1 MNYCPLNIYTGYT
14 FLSSSLKVEDVFS
27 ICDKLNYSYF
37 GICDLN
43 NMHAYSEIES
53 LKHKYHAK
61 PLYGASITYLV
72 NEQFPLTLCLYIK
85 NEIGYKNLI
94 KIISSYPHGISLK
107 ELSNHK
113 EGLICIVPT
122 LSNKEIRTLLIDH
135 DLKTLQTEIFE
146 LKDGFVSFYLG
157 IEIYQ
162 KDDLYL
168 INLLRTFIQQ
178 NNLLS
183 VAFNKHLYLHK
194 SDAIALTILNC
205 IKNDTKTN
213 IKTEEGPYYFVN
225 EKGLKTLYLPQEL
238 ANSLKIAEECQDF
251 IFNSKRG
258 KLLSFSIHN
267 KKDYIKTL
275 CLNKL
280 QELKLTDDTY
290 QKRIDYELDIID
302 KMGYL
307 DYFLIVKDYVD
318 YAKNNHIPVGP
329 GRGSAAASLV
339 SYLLNITEIDPL
351 QYNLFFERFLN
362 PERTSMPD
370 IDIDFADYARDDII
384 KYIGHKYGQEKTAS
398 IITFQTLGAKQSL
411 RDIGR
416 VFSYNNTDINNLCSS
431 IGHSLSLKDAYK
443 KSSYFRELI
452 EDEYFL
458 EIVKLARKIEGLPRQ
473 RGIHAAGII
482 INNDDL
488 TSSIPLHNNEDGSY
502 TTQFEAPL
510 LENLGFL
517 KMDILSLTNLTI
529 IEQIENYIHFY
540 CDKSFSIKNISYND
554 SKTFDILNKGLTCG
568 IFQLESKGITKALKE
583 VRINDFNDIVA
594 ILALYRPG
602 PMDNI
607 PLYAKNKNY
616 HLKVDYIHPLLEPIL
631 SPTYGV
637 IVYQEQI
644 MQIVQVCA
652 GFTLGK
658 ADILRRA
665 ISKKDS
671 TKLQSLKKDFINGC
685 NNKGLDNVT
694 SEKLFDLIYKFAN
707 YGFNKAHTV
716 SYAVISYQM
725 AYLKANYP
733 QCFYAC
739 ILNHF
744 SLLDPRISELSN
756 ELKYFNLHIHLPSIT
771 KSKNTYVIK
780 EDKLYIPFTSIR
792 GLNKLSLQ
800 QIENI
805 QQNQIDSFA
814 TFMKYAEEQHLSDEA
829 IISLINSGCFDE
841 FHSNRQ
847 TLRRAMST
855 YRLFYQNISNEG
867 ILTKQELESFLPI
880 IEDEKEDEF
889 LKYELEYNTLNIL
902 LSGSLFSKYH
912 DKINSQNIIPL
923 STQINNLNFN
933 NTKIAVIIKKIKIIK
948 TKKQEAMA
956 TLIAQDDTSLINVVV
971 FPRTYIKYLYLLKEN
986 NGVIITGHFKK
997 RDDELSF
1004 ISDEFISL
1012 EEK

>member
-61 PLYGASITYLV
+61 PLYGASITYFV
-72 NEQFPLTLCLYIK
+72 NEQFPLTLSLYIK

-107 ELSNHK
+107 ELSNYK

-146 LKDGFVSFYLG
+146 LKDGFTSFYLG

-178 NNLLS
+178 NNLSS

-213 IKTEEGPYYFVN
+213 IKAEEGPYYFVN
-225 EKGLKTLYLPQEL
+225 EKGLKSLYLPQEL

-267 KKDYIKTL
+267 KKDYIRTL

-280 QELKLTDDTY
+280 QELKIADDTY

-318 YAKNNHIPVGP
+318 YAKTNHIPVGP

-411 RDIGR
+411 RDIVR

-458 EIVKLARKIEGLPRQ
+458 EIVKLAKKIEGLPRQ

-540 CDKSFSIKNISYND
+540 CDKNFSIKKISYND
-554 SKTFDILNKGLTCG
+554 LKTFDILNKGLTCG
-568 IFQLESKGITKALKE
+568 IFQLESKGITKSLKE
-583 VRINDFNDIVA
+583 VKINDFNDIVA

-685 NNKGLDNVT
+685 KNKGLDSVT

-744 SLLDPRISELSN
+744 SLQDPRISELSN
-756 ELKYFNLHIHLPSIT
+756 ELKYFNLHIHLPSIN

-780 EDKLYIPFTSIR
+780 EDKLFIPFTSIR

-805 QQNQIDSFA
+805 QQEKIDSFA

-841 FHSNRQ
+841 LHSNRQ

-902 LSGSLFSKYH
+902 LSGSLFSKYQ

-971 FPRTYIKYLYLLKEN
+971 FPRIYIKYLYLLKEN
-986 NGVIITGHFKK
+986 NGVIIAGHFKK